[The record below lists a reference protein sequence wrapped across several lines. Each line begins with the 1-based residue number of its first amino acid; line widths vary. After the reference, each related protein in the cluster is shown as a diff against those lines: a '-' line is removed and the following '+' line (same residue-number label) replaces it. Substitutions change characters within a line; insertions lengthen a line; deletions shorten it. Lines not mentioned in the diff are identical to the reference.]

1 MKKNYVLMVMLFI
14 LAALTSCQQD
24 ESINTSQLNGDWFVN
39 RIETTDAS
47 SLDDEDYTTS
57 NSRIYDSYKLQN
69 GALMTTI
76 RETSDFNKYFVV
88 LYKHNGNNWEK
99 VTQEHVT
106 LDSKNKFDFYDCSCK
121 FKSVRENELQVKTRV
136 GNTILRYRLERTA
149 IKP

>member
-24 ESINTSQLNGDWFVN
+24 ELINTSQLNGDWFVN

-76 RETSDFNKYFVV
+76 RETSDFNKYFMV

-106 LDSKNKFDFYDCSCK
+106 LDSKNKFDFYDCPCK